1 MKVLGVICAIGLFA
15 MSVIALSWSSN
26 ASTSATQS
34 VNVAN
39 GANTTAQQAMVNS
52 EQAKQIASGAA
63 AEAHEAKTI
72 ASAALNAVTRDETAI
87 TTVAVIGTMGLAV
100 IGALGLLVYFEL
112 KNRHE
117 IRMYMLSRGLRPDG
131 DLYLN
136 ESIET
141 YQVRPP
147 PRRIGRKL

>member
-1 MKVLGVICAIGLFA
+1 MAKVLGVVCVVGLFVL
-15 MSVIALSWSSN
+15 SIIALNWSSD
-26 ASTSATQS
+26 ASTTATQS
-34 VNVAN
+34 INVAN
-39 GANTTAQQAMVNS
+39 GANTTAQQALVNS
-52 EQAKQIASGAA
+52 EQAKQIAGTASY
-63 AEAHEAKTI
+63 EAHEAKTI
-72 ASAALNAVTRDETAI
+72 ASAALNAITRDEAAI
-87 TTVAVIGTMGLAV
+87 TTVAVVGTVGLAV
-100 IGALGLLVYFEL
+100 IGALVLLAYFEL

-136 ESIET
+136 ET